1 MNVRTKSF
9 ICITKRIKCCFIL
22 ILCIEFDGDDN
33 DDNDDVLFLK
43 NDLPLFQ
50 DFVFPHKMRVAE
62 KHSENIFVKP

>member
-22 ILCIEFDGDDN
+22 ILCTEFDGDDN

-43 NDLPLFQ
+43 NDLPLF
-50 DFVFPHKMRVAE
+50 
-62 KHSENIFVKP
+62 